1 MKKNK
6 VEPSTI
12 LSVFLIFAIIVSM
25 ITLYLLTTTSKSD
38 KYFGD
43 YNKKITDNLNK
54 QIEYQNEVNKKINS
68 IIVGNYDFDNPYI
81 LNNPYGISPLT
92 SLIIFNT
99 EEECKVEVYINDVFV
114 YTVESSKSHVIP
126 IYGLYSNAN
135 NYVLL
140 KTPSKEKTINI
151 KTNIFNDEINSNINS
166 SMPSNEKEFFITDE
180 SSNKTS
186 ILRGFDNNANLMFY
200 LNFGYI
206 SNVINKDNHLVVSYN
221 DVKSL
226 RPIKLKMDYLGQ
238 IINVSSD
245 ISEFSNSNFTNLQVK
260 FYNEKITN
268 FQVQNFQTDE
278 NYTEPKRLKTSTI
291 EQDLIDAQMYTQD
304 YKLSLNNGYL
314 TYHFENNIEEI
325 LLVKKDSSY
334 TYVYET
340 NKDGIIKVD
349 LNTDASVYIKTKDN
363 YYCLITTL
371 QS

>member
-6 VEPSTI
+6 VETSTI
-12 LSVFLIFAIIVSM
+12 LSVFLIFAIVVSI
-25 ITLYLLTTTSKSD
+25 ITLYLLTITSSSN

-43 YNKKITDNLNK
+43 YNKIITDNLK
-54 QIEYQNEVNKKINS
+54 HQLEYQDEVNKKIES
-68 IIVGNYDFDNPYI
+68 IIASKYDLENPYI

-99 EEECKVEVYINDVFV
+99 EEECEVEVYINDMFV
-114 YTVESSKSHVIP
+114 YTVKSSKRHIIP

-151 KTNIFNDEINSNINS
+151 KTNVFNDEINSDVDS
-166 SMPSNEKEFFITDE
+166 SMPTCEKEFFITDE
-180 SSNKTS
+180 SNNKTS
-186 ILRGFDNNANLMFY
+186 ILRGFDNNTNLMFY

-206 SNVINKDNHLVVSYN
+206 SNVINKDNHLLVEYN
-221 DVKSL
+221 DIKSL
-226 RPIKLKMDYLGQ
+226 RPIKLEFDYLGQ
-238 IINVSSD
+238 IVNVSSN
-245 ISEFSNSNFTNLQVK
+245 ISEFSSIDFTNLRIK
-260 FYNEKITN
+260 FYNEKIEN
-268 FQVQNFQTDE
+268 FQVQNLPTDE
-278 NYTEPKRLKTSTI
+278 NYTEPKRLKTATI
-291 EQDLIDAQMYTQD
+291 DQDLIDAQLYTQD

-314 TYHFENNIEEI
+314 TYNFENNIEEI
-325 LLVKKDSSY
+325 LLVKKDSNY

-340 NKDGIIKVD
+340 NKDGIIKID
-349 LNTDASVYIKTKDN
+349 LNTDASVYVKTNDN

>member
-6 VEPSTI
+6 VETSTI
-12 LSVFLIFAIIVSM
+12 LSVFLIFAIVVSI
-25 ITLYLLTTTSKSD
+25 ITLYLLTTTSSSN

-43 YNKKITDNLNK
+43 YNKVVTDNLK
-54 QIEYQNEVNKKINS
+54 HQLEYQDEVNKKIES
-68 IIVGNYDFDNPYI
+68 IIDSNYNFENPYI
-81 LNNPYGISPLT
+81 LNNPYEISPLT

-99 EEECKVEVYINDVFV
+99 EEECEVEVYINDVFV
-114 YTVESSKSHVIP
+114 YTVESSKRHIIP

-135 NYVLL
+135 NFVLL

-151 KTNIFNDEINSNINS
+151 KTNVFNDEINSDVDS
-166 SMPSNEKEFFITDE
+166 SMPTYEKEFFITDE
-180 SSNKTS
+180 SNNKTS
-186 ILRGFDNNANLMFY
+186 ILRAFDNDANLMFY

-206 SNVINKDNHLVVSYN
+206 SNVINKNNHLLVEYN

-226 RPIKLKMDYLGQ
+226 RPIKLELDYLGQ
-238 IINVSSD
+238 IVNVSSD
-245 ISEFSNSNFTNLQVK
+245 ISEFSSSNFTNLRIK
-260 FYNEKITN
+260 FYNENIAN
-268 FQVQNFQTDE
+268 FQVQNLPTDE
-278 NYTEPKRLKTSTI
+278 NYTEPKRLKTATI

-314 TYHFENNIEEI
+314 TYHFENNVDEI
-325 LLVKKDSSY
+325 LLVKKDSNY

-349 LNTDASVYIKTKDN
+349 LNTDASVYVKTNDN